1 MKAFTYIEQGK
12 FAMRDK
18 PVPVLQDPG
27 GRHCPGDHEFH
38 LYQ

>member
-27 GRHCPGDHEFH
+27 TPLSG
-38 LYQ
+38 